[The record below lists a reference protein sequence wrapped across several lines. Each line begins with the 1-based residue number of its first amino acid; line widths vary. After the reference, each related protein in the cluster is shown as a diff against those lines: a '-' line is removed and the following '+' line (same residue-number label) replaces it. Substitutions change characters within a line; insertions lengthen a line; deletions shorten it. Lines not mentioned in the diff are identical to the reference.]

1 MKHYLLFLF
10 IFLTAFTQA
19 QSILDQSIRIG
30 INQQPLAHA
39 LRIIGNAGHFTFS
52 YNSTILDGD
61 SLVTLPEQTT
71 TVRGLLDRL
80 FNGRLEY
87 HENGRYLIL
96 LPATPK
102 TPPRPDPN
110 IPPPP
115 AEAKH
120 YIITGIILDEVTGEK
135 IPDASVYDANRMIAT
150 LSKEDGSFVIKFR
163 SSAEP
168 GSLTISKEFYLD
180 TTIRLPPAAG
190 RQTSDGSRLTIL
202 LSPTFSTRPV
212 TLSPQTT
219 STDTINIVVEADSAQ
234 IKAILKKD
242 LVQVEMTGFG
252 RLLLS
257 SRLKMQSLNLKK
269 LFIQRPVQ
277 VSLVPG
283 LSTNGA
289 LNSQVTNKFSVNIIG
304 GYSGG
309 LDGVEL
315 GGVFNIDK
323 RKMAGVQAAGVGNI
337 AGDTVTGVQVAGV
350 YNRALDSVKGV
361 QAAGVVNVA
370 RNLKGVQLSGV
381 VNLAH
386 HTNGAQLGVIN
397 ITRHL
402 NGFQLGVINIADT
415 SDGASLGLFNFVKHG
430 GLHEIAFYADEFSPV
445 NLAYRSGNK
454 GLYTIFLIGMN
465 PTKDRRSYYGGIGI
479 GHRFPVTG
487 SLAIDLEASSIHIA
501 PVEWKNYSHNTW
513 LQRLDLNFRW
523 QTGKWLSFSA
533 GPSVALYNPDRVYT
547 IGGHTYQPVPYST
560 FTVSGN
566 NIGWIGWHAAINFL

>member
-1 MKHYLLFLF
+1 MRPYLILIL
-10 IFLTAFTQA
+10 IHLAAFGQA
-19 QSILDQSIRIG
+19 QPILDQSIRVNITK
-30 INQQPLAHA
+30 QPLSRT
-39 LRIIGNAGHFTFS
+39 LTIIGNAGNFTFS
-52 YNSTILDGD
+52 YNSTILNGD
-61 SLVTLPEQTT
+61 SLVTLPEQTS
-71 TVRGLLDRL
+71 TVRGILDKL

-87 HENGRYLIL
+87 RENGRYLIL

-102 TPPRPDPN
+102 TPPPQPDAN
-110 IPPPP
+110 VPPQPEP
-115 AEAKH
+115 KH
-120 YIITGIILDEVTGEK
+120 YVITGIILDEVTGEK
-135 IPDASVYDANRMIAT
+135 IPDASVYDAGRMIAT

-190 RQTSDGSRLTIL
+190 RMTIL
-202 LSPTFSTRPV
+202 LSPAFSTRPV
-212 TLSPQTT
+212 TLTPQTT
-219 STDTINIVVEADSAQ
+219 TPDTINIVVEADSAQ
-234 IKAILKKD
+234 IRAIMKND

-277 VSLVPG
+277 LSLVPR

-309 LDGVEL
+309 LEGVEL

-323 RKMAGVQAAGVGNI
+323 RKMTGVQAAGVANL
-337 AGDTVTGVQVAGV
+337 AGDTVTGVQMAGV
-350 YNRALDSVKGV
+350 YNRALDSMKGV

-370 RNLKGVQLSGV
+370 RNLKGVQLG
-381 VNLAH
+381 L
-386 HTNGAQLGVIN
+386 IN

-402 NGFQLGVINIADT
+402 KGFQLGIVNIADT

-430 GLHEIAFYADEFSPV
+430 GLHEIAFYADEFSPL

-454 GLYTIFLIGMN
+454 GLYTIFLFGMN
-465 PTKDRRSYYGGIGI
+465 PTRDRKSYYAGFGI
-479 GHRFPVTG
+479 GHRFPING

-501 PVEWKNYSHNTW
+501 PVEWKNYAHNTW
-513 LQRLDLNFRW
+513 LQRVNLNFRW

-547 IGGHTYQPVPYST
+547 IEGHTYQPVPYST

-566 NIGWIGWHAAINFL
+566 IIGWIGWHAAINFL

>member
-1 MKHYLLFLF
+1 MRRYLILILLH
-10 IFLTAFTQA
+10 LTAFTQA
-19 QSILDQSIRIG
+19 QSILDRSIRVKIT
-30 INQQPLAHA
+30 NQSLGRA
-39 LRIIGNAGHFTFS
+39 LDIIGNTGGFTFS
-52 YNSTILDGD
+52 YNSTILNRD
-61 SLVTLPEQTT
+61 SVVTLPEQTN
-71 TVRGLLDRL
+71 TVREILDKL

-87 HENGRYLIL
+87 RENGRYLIL

-102 TPPRPDPN
+102 
-110 IPPPP
+110 PPPP
-115 AEAKH
+115 PPQAEQKH
-120 YIITGIILDEVTGEK
+120 YIITGVILDEVTGEK
-135 IPDASVYDANRMIAT
+135 VPDASVYDANRMIAT

-163 SSAEP
+163 SSNEP

-180 TTIRLPPAAG
+180 TTIHLPSAAG
-190 RQTSDGSRLTIL
+190 RLTIL

-219 STDTINIVVEADSAQ
+219 SPDTINIVLEADSAQ

-242 LVQVEMTGFG
+242 LVRVEMTGFG

-257 SRLKMQSLNLKK
+257 SRLKMQSLNLKS

-277 VSLVPG
+277 LSLVPR

-309 LDGVEL
+309 LEGVGL
-315 GGVFNIDK
+315 GGVFNIDR
-323 RKMAGVQAAGVGNI
+323 RKAIGFQAAGVANI
-337 AGDTVTGVQVAGV
+337 AGDTVAGVQMAGV
-350 YNRALDSVKGV
+350 YNRALDSMKGV
-361 QAAGVVNVA
+361 QAAGAVNVA
-370 RNLKGVQLSGV
+370 RNLKGVQLSGA
-381 VNLAH
+381 VNLANH
-386 HTNGAQLGVIN
+386 ANGAQLGVIN

-402 NGFQLGVINIADT
+402 KGFQLGVINIADT
-415 SDGASLGLFNFVKHG
+415 SDGASLGLFNFVRHG
-430 GLHEIAFYADEFSPV
+430 GMHELSLFADEFSPL
-445 NLAYRSGNK
+445 NIAYRSGNK
-454 GLYTIFLIGMN
+454 AIYTILLFGMN
-465 PTKDRRSYYGGIGI
+465 PSDRRRSYYAGFGI
-479 GHRFPVTG
+479 GHRFPINN

-513 LQRLDLNFRW
+513 LQRLNLNLRW